1 MKKGIES
8 YNDNSYTAHN
18 MKKSDL
24 PFPDADPN
32 LVYEPEEKETFLKL
46 NWAAALSLLL
56 LFIILIDMISRLGE
70 ININSKPWTVWDIL
84 LVLCVFTLVFY
95 LGNRAKISIG
105 EWKELIKCV
114 LQLILIKVME
124 VG

>member
-70 ININSKPWTVWDIL
+70 ININYKPWTVWDIL

-105 EWKELIKCV
+105 E
-114 LQLILIKVME
+114 
-124 VG
+124 